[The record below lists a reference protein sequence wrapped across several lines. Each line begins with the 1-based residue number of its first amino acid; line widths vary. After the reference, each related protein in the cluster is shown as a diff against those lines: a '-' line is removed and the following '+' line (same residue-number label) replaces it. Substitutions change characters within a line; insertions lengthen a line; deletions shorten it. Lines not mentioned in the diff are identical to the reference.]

1 MKKHTFFLLLLVLF
15 TIALSAQAE
24 QAKTTLVVS
33 SASEEAIQLLRNTH
47 DTVEVQKESLS
58 FSDSADL
65 MTRLL
70 NKDSSV
76 DIYSISVSCG
86 VQALKEKG
94 YLPAIPSDVIAEEIS
109 HMLPAIRDVAMQQGQ
124 VVAVPYY
131 ISTDGW
137 GVNDALWQEIC
148 PDRRLETWQD
158 YFELVRW
165 WEQQKELAEEYT
177 LTISGVGRQQ
187 LIDEMLR
194 AYIQTYERPDE
205 PLRFDTPYFMDT
217 LAAAVQLTPIEYTGE
232 EDDEAWDDMLNRPT
246 LMQPVMSRLG
256 TFSDRN
262 FRRIPLPAFEEGGR
276 RCVYGDLTL
285 YIINPYSQ
293 HQQEAT
299 WYLEAV
305 VQTMPEDT
313 AISLSPDGAAP
324 LESPYWQK
332 NYDKN
337 KKELE
342 EIEAAWPEADD
353 ATRERLMR
361 RQSTLEKWFSRSD
374 EEQGRYLITAQELE
388 EYQDVMQY
396 LYIGD
401 ESLFLGYSD
410 ADVFYELLHQTD
422 RYIQGNL
429 TLEGCVQEMNRI
441 AAQLFYENQ

>member
-1 MKKHTFFLLLLVLF
+1 MKKHSFFLLLLVLF

-33 SASEEAIQLLRNTH
+33 SASEDAIQLLRTTH

-94 YLPAIPSDVIAEEIS
+94 YLPAISSDVIAEEIS
-109 HMLPAIRDVAMQQGQ
+109 HMLPAIREVAMQQGQ

-137 GVNDALWQEIC
+137 GINDALWQEIC

-165 WEQQKELAEEYT
+165 WEQQEELAEEYT

-217 LAAAVQLTPIEYTGE
+217 LASAVQLTPIEYTS
-232 EDDEAWDDMLNRPT
+232 EDDEAWNDMINRPT
-246 LMQPVMSRLG
+246 LMQPVMGQLG
-256 TFSDRN
+256 SSSDRN
-262 FRRIPLPAFEEGGR
+262 FRRIPLPAFEEGGP
-276 RCVYGDLTL
+276 RCVYGYLEL

-324 LESPYWQK
+324 LENPYWQK
-332 NYDKN
+332 RYDEY

-342 EIEAAWPEADD
+342 EIEATLPEADD
-353 ATRERLMR
+353 ATRQRLMHR
-361 RQSTLEKWFSRSD
+361 KDTLEYWFSQS
-374 EEQGRYLITAQELE
+374 EEDPGRYLITAKDLK

-401 ESLFLGYSD
+401 ESLFLGYNN
-410 ADVFYELLHQTD
+410 ADVIDDLLHQTD

-429 TLEGCVQEMNRI
+429 TLEGCAQEMNRI